1 MKYIRDNCLSEVLP
15 VLARNPG
22 WSIEIR
28 DNETRKV
35 IDTTKPD
42 FIPSKY
48 KVLEVRSN
56 EMFIRY
62 EVYVELKKEK

>member
-22 WSIEIR
+22 WGIEII
-28 DNETRKV
+28 DNETRKM
-35 IDTTKPD
+35 IDTRTN

-48 KVLEVRSN
+48 KVIEVRPN

>member
-22 WSIEIR
+22 WGIEII
-28 DNETRKV
+28 DNETRKM

-48 KVLEVRSN
+48 KVLEVRTN
-56 EMFIRY
+56 DMFIRY

>member
-1 MKYIRDNCLSEVLP
+1 MKYIRDDCLSEVLP
-15 VLARNPG
+15 ILARNSG
-22 WSIEIR
+22 WGIEIR

-48 KVLEVRSN
+48 KVLEVRTN

>member
-1 MKYIRDNCLSEVLP
+1 MKYIRDDSLDEVLP
-15 VLARNPG
+15 VLARMPG
-22 WSIEIR
+22 YTIKII

-48 KVLEVRSN
+48 KVLEVRTN
-56 EMFIRY
+56 DMLIRY

>member
-1 MKYIRDNCLSEVLP
+1 MKYIRDDSLDEVLP
-15 VLARNPG
+15 VLARMPG
-22 WSIEIR
+22 YTIEII

-48 KVLEVRSN
+48 KVLEIRTN
-56 EMFIRY
+56 DMFIRY
-62 EVYVELKKEK
+62 EVFVVKKEK